1 MSAGPQA
8 RAAVAG
14 TNAPTEKK
22 SNAIVITNPN
32 DSKPVNV
39 HEPCTDLDA
48 AANGNEVKT
57 DFGFFLNALLFGVIS
72 FFLLL
77 PS

>member
-39 HEPCTDLDA
+39 FEPSPESTGDN
-48 AANGNEVKT
+48 AANGNEVSSNKI
-57 DFGFFLNALLFGVIS
+57 GCLA
-72 FFLLL
+72 
-77 PS
+77 